1 MSRSPHPVVDQHCY
15 LMTRHSSQ
23 TCQDLAALEEASTDP
38 GSCLRSDVE
47 SAETGLA
54 VVDVVQ
60 IIVVVE

>member
-1 MSRSPHPVVDQHCY
+1 MSRSPHPVVDQHSY
-15 LMTRHSSQ
+15 LMTRYSSQ

-47 SAETGLA
+47 SAETS

-60 IIVVVE
+60 VDVAVE

>member
-1 MSRSPHPVVDQHCY
+1 
-15 LMTRHSSQ
+15 MTRHSSQ

>member
-1 MSRSPHPVVDQHCY
+1 
-15 LMTRHSSQ
+15 MTRHSSQ

-47 SAETGLA
+47 SAETS

-60 IIVVVE
+60 VDVAVE